1 MKVGRKTIF
10 CAALLTSLCLAGCDK
25 KSSKTNYKIEIE
37 PYDKVTYETVDV
49 MRGDVSQELNFTLS
63 ASVMESVTYYPP
75 KDDMKIKS
83 FNYMEGDIV
92 NEGDLLL
99 EYDNDSLNDKIRE
112 CQATLESSQLLV
124 DHYTKLIELGDETC
138 TQRDIDKSNDQITVS
153 AAYLEELN
161 AQKEM
166 YNISAKSRGIISSV
180 SNMVDYGTVSSN
192 DQLFTVVYGDGM
204 YYVYMDKDCGLKEG
218 LEIEGKYA
226 VRSYRLKLVDI
237 EPGEGNQA
245 DKNKYI
251 FEYQA
256 VNNEIP
262 PYSTLEVCVN
272 LEPIK
277 NVIYVPEK
285 NVYKV
290 GEEYFVIVEDENGL
304 GVQRKVSVSDIVNG
318 VAIISEGLSEN
329 ERIMIK

>member
-1 MKVGRKTIF
+1 M
-10 CAALLTSLCLAGCDK
+10 
-25 KSSKTNYKIEIE
+25 
-37 PYDKVTYETVDV
+37 
-49 MRGDVSQELNFTLS
+49 
-63 ASVMESVTYYPP
+63 
-75 KDDMKIKS
+75 
-83 FNYMEGDIV
+83 
-92 NEGDLLL
+92 
-99 EYDNDSLNDKIRE
+99 
-112 CQATLESSQLLV
+112 
-124 DHYTKLIELGDETC
+124 
-138 TQRDIDKSNDQITVS
+138 
-153 AAYLEELN
+153 
-161 AQKEM
+161 
-166 YNISAKSRGIISSV
+166 
-180 SNMVDYGTVSSN
+180 
-192 DQLFTVVYGDGM
+192 
-204 YYVYMDKDCGLKEG
+204 
-218 LEIEGKYA
+218 
-226 VRSYRLKLVDI
+226 VDI

-262 PYSTLEVCVN
+262 PYSSLEVCVN